1 MFFRTWYAI
10 SSSDPSYW
18 LNLQAAAAQGGQE
31 NEEGSQM
38 SKADGQEELA
48 LSFDISSSSSS
59 VHSLV
64 SAR

>member
-31 NEEGSQM
+31 KEEGSQI

-48 LSFDISSSSSS
+48 FPFDISSSSFS
-59 VHSLV
+59 VHSLM